1 MERLRCSKFFLV
13 GKVLSRKMPRGNVVI
28 GMFKDQ
34 WQPKANVAA
43 MAFLLLAE
51 VKGLEVPVAVP
62 LREQVFWVRVHGLL
76 LTIMSKHMR
85 EELGATL
92 GRLVAVDCDKD
103 GTSFGRILGRIP
115 WYLLW
120 KGIRRQRQ
128 LRRE

>member
-13 GKVLSRKMPRGNVVI
+13 GKVLSRKTHRGSVVI

-34 WQPKANVAA
+34 WQPKANAAA
-43 MAFLLLAE
+43 MAFLLLVE
-51 VKGLEVPVAVP
+51 VMGMEVPVAVP

-76 LTIMSKHMR
+76 LTIMSKW
-85 EELGATL
+85 
-92 GRLVAVDCDKD
+92 RLVAVDCNKD
-103 GTSFGRILGRIP
+103 GTSLGRILGRIP
-115 WYLLW
+115 WYLLC